1 MVLKSEMEKENEKL
15 GKKIKRLENKVKKL
29 KEAVQQEQDMNSY
42 RIKFLGKAHEE
53 KQELQNKVFELEQLI
68 DAKEIKGPA
77 FQICDPSL
85 QYLHKRREL
94 GVDIYIE
101 RHVDDQKILLTR
113 IPISIDYEQY
123 ERMSFEQR
131 SEVLE
136 PLVRG
141 LRSAYSKSDEP
152 IVHIEVS
159 INEMYWTEE

>member
-29 KEAVQQEQDMNSY
+29 KKDVQQEQDMNSY
-42 RIKFLGKAHEE
+42 RVRFLGKAHEE

-68 DAKEIKGPA
+68 DAKEIKGPV

-101 RHVDDQKILLTR
+101 RHVDDKKILLTR

-141 LRSAYSKSDEP
+141 LRCAYSKSDEP
-152 IVHIEVS
+152 LVHIEVS